1 MDFQSLFLPDLFTFC
16 ISVLV
21 NGVLE
26 NDISAVSKL
35 LEGDAVGFMN
45 FNVYG
50 PFCDT
55 LLHIAVSYGNYEM
68 CKALLKGG
76 SDVNGLNAN
85 GETPFHIAESLG
97 IRKRQLEQQQR
108 EYERN
113 EYFDICNLLLTERQE
128 KKVRYKLLLHRAVRD
143 NDYHI
148 SRQHLASVGV
158 NEIDTMKRTVL
169 HVAVIFASDKI
180 CDLLL
185 SHDANVHA
193 KDIYNDTPI
202 QLAFYYGRNE
212 LREKMLARVHY
223 SYFS

>member
-1 MDFQSLFLPDLFTFC
+1 MD
-16 ISVLV
+16 
-21 NGVLE
+21 GVLQ
-26 NDISAVSKL
+26 NNISAVSKL

-55 LLHIAVSYGNYEM
+55 LLHIAVNYGNYEM

-76 SDVNGLNAN
+76 ADVNGLNAN

-97 IRKRQLEQQQR
+97 IRKRHLQQQQR
-108 EYERN
+108 EYEQN

-128 KKVRYKLLLHRAVRD
+128 KKVRYKLLLHLAIRD
-143 NDYHI
+143 NHYDVT
-148 SRQHLASVGV
+148 RQHLASVGV
-158 NEIDTMKRTVL
+158 NEIDTMKRTAL

-185 SHDANVHA
+185 NHDANVHA

-212 LREKMLARVHY
+212 LREKMLSRVHY

>member
-1 MDFQSLFLPDLFTFC
+1 MDGVLQNN
-16 ISVLV
+16 ISV
-21 NGVLE
+21 
-26 NDISAVSKL
+26 VSKL
-35 LEGDAVGFMN
+35 LEGDALGFMN
-45 FNVYG
+45 FNVHG

-76 SDVNGLNAN
+76 ADVNGLNAN

-97 IRKRQLEQQQR
+97 IRKRHLQQQQR
-108 EYERN
+108 DYEQN

-128 KKVRYKLLLHRAVRD
+128 KKVRYKLLLHLAIRD
-143 NDYHI
+143 NHYDI
-148 SRQHLASVGV
+148 TRQHLASVGV
-158 NEIDTMKRTVL
+158 NEIDTMKRTAL

-193 KDIYNDTPI
+193 KDIYNDTPM

-212 LREKMLARVHY
+212 LREKMLSKVHY
-223 SYFS
+223 SYFN

>member
-212 LREKMLARVHY
+212 LREKMLSRVHY